1 VVACEGEAMLNLTEL
16 TSRVH
21 HHGYA
26 RGVVVMD
33 PSDYDVLLYEIETL
47 RERLNDLQESAS
59 AGLRRAKVEE
69 YKELKDEELVG
80 KFFASR
86 HPSHVVRIV
95 DWIVIENFPGER
107 RDRMERTF
115 LVAYHHPDGRK
126 RYSNSE
132 LTYAELAERY
142 DLGRSLTFP
151 WSPVEKQ

>member
-1 VVACEGEAMLNLTEL
+1 MT
-16 TSRVH
+16 TH
-21 HHGYA
+21 HRYA
-26 RGVVVMD
+26 EGVVVMD
-33 PSDYDVLLYEIETL
+33 PADFDAMVYEIETL
-47 RERLNDLQESAS
+47 RSRLADLQEATV

-69 YKELKDEELVG
+69 QEELKEEELVG

-95 DWIVIENFPGER
+95 DWLVIENFPGER

-132 LTYAELAERY
+132 LTYAELAEQY
-142 DLGRSLTFP
+142 DLGRPLTFP
-151 WSPVEKQ
+151 

>member
-1 VVACEGEAMLNLTEL
+1 MLNLTEL

-21 HHGYA
+21 HHEYA

-33 PSDYDVLLYEIETL
+33 PSDYDALLYEIETL

-69 YKELKDEELVG
+69 YKELKDTEMVG
-80 KFFASR
+80 KFFPSR
-86 HPSHVVRIV
+86 DPSHVVKIV
-95 DWIVIENFPGER
+95 DWMVIEKFPGEHHAK
-107 RDRMERTF
+107 MERTF

-132 LTYAELAERY
+132 LTYAELAEQY
-142 DLGRSLTFP
+142 DLGRPLTFP
-151 WSPVEKQ
+151 WSHVEWK

>member
-1 VVACEGEAMLNLTEL
+1 MPLDLTEL

-33 PSDYDVLLYEIETL
+33 PSDFDALIYEIETL
-47 RERLNDLQESAS
+47 RERLNDLQEVAVG
-59 AGLRRAKVEE
+59 GLRRAKGEE
-69 YKELKDEELVG
+69 HKELKDEELVG

-95 DWIVIENFPGER
+95 DWMVIENFPGER

-132 LTYAELAERY
+132 LTYAELAEQY
-142 DLGRSLTFP
+142 DLGRPLTFP
-151 WSPVEKQ
+151 GSPVEEK